1 MMMSKGIASDGD
13 VETIELIRKTG
24 YREATIVT
32 ARERGGTAWMRIQRI
47 VQEHDD
53 MVGLAE
59 RHSRQKA
66 IKDPVHGAIILAPW
80 ELDIISTWEMQRLRY
95 VRQLGPAHLVYP
107 GATHTRFEHCLGTN
121 FLAQKCIRVISYCDD
136 LCDRSFRPLSELFD
150 EEHERVFRAVALL
163 HDVGHPPA
171 SHTIE
176 PALKSWAGFDHL
188 DLGEHLILHSHL
200 SDVLRDVGVNPKTV
214 MQVLRRQSRDRI
226 LRLISEFIDSPLD
239 IDKTDYLIRD
249 AHFSGAEL
257 GLFPAER
264 VLLTSRVV
272 QDETGDYVRAFMLKA
287 LHSLEALVL
296 SRNWMFSDLY
306 LHHAVRV
313 AEAMINKAT
322 YLQLEAEG
330 FSHNECVGMFTRM
343 GDADLHRWL
352 SKSEND
358 VVREYARRIRHRQL
372 FKVVLSRRLSS
383 FADDVR
389 AKFVEIQCDMSA
401 LLGLE
406 REIAE
411 DSDRVV
417 LDVVVPNLGAN
428 QMAQIRIITESNGP
442 QRLITMAEAEEAR
455 PLMSALEQQSLTIPS
470 VRVYA
475 EPRLAPDVQK
485 KFARLFP
492 TES

>member
-1 MMMSKGIASDGD
+1 
-13 VETIELIRKTG
+13 
-24 YREATIVT
+24 
-32 ARERGGTAWMRIQRI
+32 
-47 VQEHDD
+47 
-53 MVGLAE
+53 
-59 RHSRQKA
+59 
-66 IKDPVHGAIILAPW
+66 
-80 ELDIISTWEMQRLRY
+80 
-95 VRQLGPAHLVYP
+95 
-107 GATHTRFEHCLGTN
+107 
-121 FLAQKCIRVISYCDD
+121 
-136 LCDRSFRPLSELFD
+136 
-150 EEHERVFRAVALL
+150 
-163 HDVGHPPA
+163 
-171 SHTIE
+171 
-176 PALKSWAGFDHL
+176 
-188 DLGEHLILHSHL
+188 
-200 SDVLRDVGVNPKTV
+200 

-383 FADDVR
+383 FPADVR
-389 AKFVEIQCDMSA
+389 RRFVEMQHDMSA
-401 LLGLE
+401 LLDME

-417 LDVVVPNLGAN
+417 FDVVVPNLVAD
-428 QMAQIRIITESNGP
+428 QMAKIRIVTESNGP
-442 QRLITMAEAEEAR
+442 QRLTAMAEAEEAR